1 MSMILPP
8 FVGYKP
14 TTPAPAPGGSLPLVF
29 EITSLFDF
37 SPIGLKDG
45 DYGIL
50 TTNATNFMTTT
61 ERIVVQ
67 YKHECPVAAGAGG
80 GTQSMWLPPKVYQAS
95 PEIQAYLT
103 GQESIEQD
111 LIDHGWSLALLGPN
125 ASFTSV
131 TASNFT
137 PWVRLNAN
145 FTLGST
151 SEVRIIAPTI
161 LGGERFYISTESL
174 STLAGGIGFTRTG
187 MFHAP
192 GSLGETKTQYAWGK
206 NRRSGQAATFDRV
219 WQHAWDDAN
228 SRYDQIVSQ
237 QTIRDAANVLSTSVA
252 NKWNIQALSGNDLG
266 DLIET
271 RVNGCIYTTYRRDVD
286 GAGGL
291 DEFTLCL
298 NAVSDPVTNNGSARI
313 DYRNFYFMTW

>member
-1 MSMILPP
+1 MSFLTAP
-8 FVGYKP
+8 FAGYR
-14 TTPAPAPGGSLPLVF
+14 AAIPGGGEPYANPVVF
-29 EITSLFDF
+29 EIDSLQDF
-37 SPIGLKDG
+37 TPIGLKDG

-50 TTNATNFMTTT
+50 TTNATVFMPTT
-61 ERIVVQ
+61 ERIVVR
-67 YKHECPVAAGAGG
+67 YMAECPVAAGAGG
-80 GTQSMWLPPKVYQAS
+80 GTLPIWLPPRVYEGS

-111 LIDHGWSLALLGPN
+111 LIDHGWSLGLLGPN

-131 TASNFT
+131 QASDFT
-137 PWVRLNAN
+137 QWVRLNAN

-151 SEVRIIAPTI
+151 SEVRIVAPTI
-161 LGGERFYISTESL
+161 LGGDRFYISSEIL
-174 STLAGGIGFTRTG
+174 STLAGGLGFTRAG
-187 MFHAP
+187 IFHAP
-192 GSLGETKTQYAWGK
+192 GSAGETKTQYAWGK

-237 QTIRDAANVLSTSVA
+237 QTLRDAANVFNTTVA
-252 NKWNIQALSGNDLG
+252 NKWNVQVLTGDSMSDLT
-266 DLIET
+266 ET
-271 RVNGCIYTTYRRDVD
+271 RVNGCIYSTYRRNVD
-286 GAGGL
+286 GADGL

-313 DYRNFYFMTW
+313 DFRNFYFLKF